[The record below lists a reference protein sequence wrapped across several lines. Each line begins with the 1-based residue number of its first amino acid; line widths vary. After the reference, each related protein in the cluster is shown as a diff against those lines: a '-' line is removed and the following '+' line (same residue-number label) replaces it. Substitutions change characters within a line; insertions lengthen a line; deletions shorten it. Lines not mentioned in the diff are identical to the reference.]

1 MKKNYY
7 LLISAFAA
15 ILAFAGCESNDETAK
30 QEKILVPPIGN
41 EDCLPE
47 YRSFLELVSIAEG
60 NSFNDYYIVRGIVKS
75 EPIEYAGREFQIID
89 DLKGNFGEASSLTL
103 WGEYA
108 ANGQWNEDNV
118 YDFRYNKGDTLIL
131 FVTKS
136 SWIAEDDVEYEYYQ
150 ISICGGCRIL
160 NFSEGN
166 VIGYIN
172 ELSSEETMP
181 YEQFVEQLNQIL
193 NNQDDSSV
201 KQIINYLS
209 TLYATAT

>member
-7 LLISAFAA
+7 LLISVFATM
-15 ILAFAGCESNDETAK
+15 LAFTGCEGNDEKA
-30 QEKILVPPIGN
+30 ENKILVPPIGN
-41 EDCLPE
+41 EDCWPE
-47 YRSFLELVSIAEG
+47 YRGFLELVSIAEG
-60 NSFNDYYIVRGIVKS
+60 NSFNDYYIIRGIVKS
-75 EPIEYAGREFQIID
+75 EPIENAGREFQIID

-136 SWIAEDDVEYEYYQ
+136 SWTAEDGIEREFYNVL
-150 ISICGGCRIL
+150 ICDCRIL

-166 VIGYIN
+166 VIGRIN
-172 ELSSEETMP
+172 EPSSEETMP
-181 YEQFVEQLNQIL
+181 YQQFVEQLNQIL
-193 NNQDDSSV
+193 SNNESQ
-201 KQIINYLS
+201 
-209 TLYATAT
+209 